1 MATVKADDN
10 VDKRVRRRFVD
21 ANFIV
26 PWQIA
31 LPFWMTLGVVAIL
44 LEASTYPNPYRVIGA
59 GLLIACAAGGAGASI
74 GFLFGMPQAVK
85 GNQQDNN
92 EANSGNNGG
101 KSGLVLNTH
110 LQEVAD

>member
-1 MATVKADDN
+1 MSKRLDTSADSRSA
-10 VDKRVRRRFVD
+10 DKRVRSRFAD
-21 ANFIV
+21 ATFIV

-31 LPFWMTLGVVAIL
+31 LPFWMMVGVVAIL

-74 GFLFGMPQAVK
+74 GFLFGMPQAVRA
-85 GNQQDNN
+85 NEQD
-92 EANSGNNGG
+92 NGG

>member
-1 MATVKADDN
+1 MATVKTDDN

-74 GFLFGMPQAVK
+74 GFLFGMPQSVK
-85 GNQQDNN
+85 GNQQR
-92 EANSGNNGG
+92 
-101 KSGLVLNTH
+101 
-110 LQEVAD
+110 